1 MDPFADP
8 FADCLEL
15 SDAALL
21 ELDQLAHPPP
31 PPPSASSGVVALS
44 AATAGTAASALT
56 CSSTTAPAA
65 PAAGVS
71 IVGGSVAPAA
81 IATAATAG
89 GLNDAQRRAV
99 EHDPTVPLLLIAGA
113 GSGKTSTLCRRVGHL
128 ADRYYGS
135 DLLVVTF
142 TRNAAVEL
150 KQRLAK
156 MFGDDRAAA
165 LQVSTFH
172 SYCLK
177 VCRQHADR
185 MDGYTSDF
193 HLISDTAQRDFV
205 AEFLVHSVGA
215 YEDILETEAP
225 DVQRRIRGLLQ
236 EVGQAKAALK
246 GPADLEPDLRELYQ
260 WLDMKLRSSNCMD
273 YVDLVNR
280 TLELFLTHPDVLK
293 AHQPKH
299 VLVDEAQDTSTAQ
312 LQLLFQLA
320 SSACGIT
327 VVGDDDQAIYR
338 WGGQIGRGQRR
349 ESIDRGG
356 EGSGDEGEQQRGHG
370 ACPTAVMGRGR
381 MLCTFVIPLRTVR

>member
-21 ELDQLAHPPP
+21 ELDQLAHPFP

-56 CSSTTAPAA
+56 RSSTT
-65 PAAGVS
+65 AGVS
-71 IVGGSVAPAA
+71 IVGGSVAPTAT
-81 IATAATAG
+81 ATAAAAG

-356 EGSGDEGEQQRGHG
+356 EKSGDEGEHQRGWE
-370 ACPTAVMGRGR
+370 PV
-381 MLCTFVIPLRTVR
+381 PPQ